1 DRTGGE
7 ARPAPRCPLRRRPPM
22 RPEEEERGFA
32 LAAVDAPLAI
42 VEWDAE
48 HRIRHWSADAERLF
62 GWSAADV
69 VDRPIGELPWVHE
82 EDREPLL
89 QLARQLAEGETSCI
103 SLHRVY
109 RKDGALLHCTWHH
122 TPLRGDGGRLRA
134 VHSLVIDRTREVGA
148 LAALQ
153 ASEERFRLA
162 TRAMQGIV
170 YDWSIETGY
179 VRRSVGVRTLLGYE
193 PGEIPDTLEG
203 WRSLIHPEDRE
214 RID

>member
-1 DRTGGE
+1 
-7 ARPAPRCPLRRRPPM
+7 
-22 RPEEEERGFA
+22 
-32 LAAVDAPLAI
+32 
-42 VEWDAE
+42 
-48 HRIRHWSADAERLF
+48 
-62 GWSAADV
+62 
-69 VDRPIGELPWVHE
+69 
-82 EDREPLL
+82 
-89 QLARQLAEGETSCI
+89 
-103 SLHRVY
+103 
-109 RKDGALLHCTWHH
+109 KDGALLHCTWHH

-153 ASEERFRLA
+153 VSEERFRLA

-214 RID
+214 RIDREYAAATVAQAPVLGAEYRARHRDGRWVWLWDHSLIRYDEHGAPVHLIACTVSIDQRKRSQQRARV